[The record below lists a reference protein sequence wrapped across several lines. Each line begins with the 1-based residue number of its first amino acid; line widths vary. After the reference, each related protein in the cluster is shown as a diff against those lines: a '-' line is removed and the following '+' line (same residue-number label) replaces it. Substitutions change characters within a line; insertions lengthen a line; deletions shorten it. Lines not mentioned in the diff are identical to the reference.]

1 MADQRENDIS
11 PTGLG
16 LSFDN
21 RSNASEPQHD
31 ALQGPREVE
40 DLTDENFHDFD
51 RDFTN
56 DVEPRGE
63 SLRITAD
70 HTPTDAHEVGS
81 QPGSAFS
88 PSSSEGDEDAAD
100 EDEEQDENDKDFEQ
114 AEEWHE
120 VDIRNLI
127 PLPAHEP
134 YPIYP
139 AIRGMKGHNTIY
151 RVDPLNGVTYPM
163 HKETIQ
169 NEFEFKAKMD
179 QYSNRPSKRQKILTS
194 PPLSP
199 DYNNTGNTGMPADMG
214 VIPEPSPEAE
224 EDDHVVSPLP
234 QHEASKPVSE
244 QHNFATDR
252 VWSEED
258 EEDMSW
264 VSGAIAEVTG
274 SRRGSAESVNA
285 DLPGNDTGAA
295 NVPESS
301 DDAVSPL
308 SPVSPLDKAGALDAL
323 KDDSDP
329 SVEVTAATP
338 SESPDQHPESSQE
351 ESVTV
356 AMVVEPVSDLPPLH
370 ERDPTSPDPA
380 GPEFLTG
387 LTPEEGMKIWWQ
399 WHDRPDK
406 PSFNTNRN
414 PFNQDRSGD
423 FKFAIDGSGKEE
435 AAVVLSKRRFLLN
448 RMTSRDVTCISDT
461 MSDVETALEYMRIQ
475 MLKYR
480 HQRNDYRDQR
490 NEWRLD
496 AEALEARV
504 GRRDDVIK
512 EQDERIARRNNT
524 IQEQED
530 KIQEKQKEINDAE
543 KVFFQAVEQVR
554 DMGTQKEKAFEAAK
568 AMRAQREEALE
579 AVKAMRAE
587 KENLTRMLEQKI
599 DDAQRELGGRKE
611 PLQFA
616 SIMTV
621 ISQDPVAGEASD
633 SDQHELQLQSR
644 VDDLTR
650 QLNESQASRAT
661 LDETYTALH
670 GRIAELE
677 KELARIV
684 SEQLDNTTKVQTE
697 AEADEL
703 RAQLQT
709 RFNIESELAKLQ
721 SRNNELEDELRTL
734 AMTRRGNG
742 GSDADLADRI
752 QEADALARDQQAEI
766 ERLQDESVAWQRY
779 ADESIAAIQAELDAA
794 HEEGNGLKDALM
806 EHGWSAYAPSRKHT
820 MPLMNDQGTQTEN
833 RAPSALPKSP
843 VKAVP
848 APLKAT
854 KKQQTHKQAFDQ
866 TSNWA
871 ERKKAIMQSPSAVEQ
886 LESLRVAREKRQAE
900 ELERLD
906 QIRQRMEAYWN
917 LDEQLYVP
925 LEAGRAAV
933 VVRVV

>member
-1 MADQRENDIS
+1 MADQRENDIP

-16 LSFDN
+16 LSFDDK
-21 RSNASEPQHD
+21 SNASEPQHGV
-31 ALQGPREVE
+31 LQGPREVE

-56 DVEPRGE
+56 DVEHRDE
-63 SLRITAD
+63 LLRVTVDHNPAD
-70 HTPTDAHEVGS
+70 SHEAGS

-88 PSSSEGDEDAAD
+88 PSSSEGDEDAAA
-100 EDEEQDENDKDFEQ
+100 EVEEQDENDDNVEQ
-114 AEEWHE
+114 AEAWHD
-120 VDIRNLI
+120 VDIDNPT
-127 PLPAHEP
+127 PLPAAEP
-134 YPIYP
+134 HPIYP
-139 AIRGMKGHNTIY
+139 AIRGMEDHNAIY
-151 RVDPLNGVTYPM
+151 RVDPLNGELYPM
-163 HKETIQ
+163 HKETIR

-199 DYNNTGNTGMPADMG
+199 DHNNPGNTGMPADMG

-224 EDDHVVSPLP
+224 EDNPAVSPLS
-234 QHEASKPVSE
+234 HYEASKPASE
-244 QHNFATDR
+244 QHAFATDR

-274 SRRGSAESVNA
+274 SRRGSAESVTA
-285 DLPGNDTGAA
+285 DLPGNDTGNADI
-295 NVPESS
+295 PESS

-329 SVEVTAATP
+329 NVEETAATS

-351 ESVTV
+351 SATAPTE
-356 AMVVEPVSDLPPLH
+356 VEPVSDLPPLH
-370 ERDPTSPDPA
+370 ERDPTSPNPA

-387 LTPEEGMKIWWQ
+387 LTPEEGIKIWWQ

-414 PFNQDRSGD
+414 PFNQDKSGD
-423 FKFAIDGSGKEE
+423 FKFTIDGSGKEE
-435 AAVVLSKRRFLLN
+435 AAVVLSKQRFLLN
-448 RMTSRDVTCISDT
+448 RMKSRDVTGISDS
-461 MSDVETALEYMRIQ
+461 MSDVERALEYMRLQ

-504 GRRDDVIK
+504 GRRDNVIK

-530 KIQEKQKEINDAE
+530 IIQEKQEEINEAE
-543 KVFFQAVEQVR
+543 KIFFKAVEEVR
-554 DMGTQKEKAFEAAK
+554 DMGAQKEKAFEAAK
-568 AMRAQREEALE
+568 AMRAQREEAME
-579 AVKAMRAE
+579 AVNAMRAE
-587 KENLTRMLEQKI
+587 KEHLTKMLEQKI
-599 DDAQRELGGRKE
+599 DEAQRELGGRKE

-621 ISQDPVAGEASD
+621 ISQDPGAGKAPD
-633 SDQHELQLQSR
+633 SNQHELQLQSR
-644 VDDLTR
+644 VDDLAR
-650 QLNESQASRAT
+650 QLTESQASRAT

-677 KELARIV
+677 KELARMV
-684 SEQLDNTTKVQTE
+684 REQLDDITKGSTQ

-709 RFNIESELAKLQ
+709 NFDTESELAKLQ

-734 AMTRRGNG
+734 AMTRRANA
-742 GSDADLADRI
+742 GSDSDLTDRLEEADLRA
-752 QEADALARDQQAEI
+752 QDQQAEI
-766 ERLQDESVAWQRY
+766 ERLQAESVAWQRY
-779 ADESIAAIQAELDAA
+779 ADESIAAMQAELDAA
-794 HEEGNGLKDALM
+794 HDEGNGLKDALL

-820 MPLMNDQGTQTEN
+820 MPLMNDQGTQTEV
-833 RAPSALPKSP
+833 RALSALPKSP

-848 APLKAT
+848 KPSKAT
-854 KKQQTHKQAFDQ
+854 KQQQTHKQAFNQ
-866 TSNWA
+866 SSNWA
-871 ERKKAIMQSPSAVEQ
+871 DRKKVIMQSPSAVEQ

-917 LDEQLYVP
+917 LDEQSYVP
-925 LEAGRAAV
+925 LEAGRVAV
-933 VVRVV
+933 AV

>member
-16 LSFDN
+16 LSFDDT
-21 RSNASEPQHD
+21 SNASEPQHD
-31 ALQGPREVE
+31 DLQGPREVE

-56 DVEPRGE
+56 DVEHRDE
-63 SLRITAD
+63 SLRVTVDHNPAD
-70 HTPTDAHEVGS
+70 SHEVGS

-100 EDEEQDENDKDFEQ
+100 EVEEQDENDDNVEQ
-114 AEEWHE
+114 AEEWH
-120 VDIRNLI
+120 DADTDNPT
-127 PLPAHEP
+127 PLPAAEP
-134 YPIYP
+134 HPIYP
-139 AIRGMKGHNTIY
+139 AIRGMEDQNAIY
-151 RVDPLNGVTYPM
+151 RVDPLNGELYPM
-163 HKETIQ
+163 HKETIR
-169 NEFEFKAKMD
+169 NEFVFKAKMD

-199 DYNNTGNTGMPADMG
+199 DYNNPGDTRMPADMG

-224 EDDHVVSPLP
+224 EDNPAVSPMS
-234 QHEASKPVSE
+234 QHEASKPASE
-244 QHNFATDR
+244 QHAFTTDR

-274 SRRGSAESVNA
+274 SRRGSAESVTA
-285 DLPGNDTGAA
+285 DLPANDTGNADI
-295 NVPESS
+295 PEAS

-329 SVEVTAATP
+329 NVEDTEETP
-338 SESPDQHPESSQE
+338 SELPDQHPEGSQE
-351 ESVTV
+351 S
-356 AMVVEPVSDLPPLH
+356 AAAPMVVEPVSDLPPLH
-370 ERDPTSPDPA
+370 ERDPTSPNPA

-387 LTPEEGMKIWWQ
+387 LTPEEGIKIWWQ

-414 PFNQDRSGD
+414 PLNQDKSGD
-423 FKFAIDGSGKEE
+423 FKFTIDGSGKEE
-435 AAVVLSKRRFLLN
+435 AAVVLSKQRFLLN
-448 RMTSRDVTCISDT
+448 RMKSRDVTCISNT
-461 MSDVETALEYMRIQ
+461 MSDVERALEYMRLQ

-480 HQRNDYRDQR
+480 HQRNEYK
-490 NEWRLD
+490 LD
-496 AEALEARV
+496 VKYLEGKV
-504 GRRDDVIK
+504 GRRDDTIRD
-512 EQDERIARRNNT
+512 QDDRIVRRNNT

-543 KVFFQAVEQVR
+543 KIFFQAVEQVR

-587 KENLTRMLEQKI
+587 KENLTKMLEQRI
-599 DDAQRELGGRKE
+599 DEAQRELGGRKE

-621 ISQDPVAGEASD
+621 ISQDPVAGGASH
-633 SDQHELQLQSR
+633 SNQHELQLQSR
-644 VDDLTR
+644 IDDLTR
-650 QLNESQASRAT
+650 QLTESQASRTT

-677 KELARIV
+677 KELARII
-684 SEQLDNTTKVQTE
+684 SEQLDNATKGQTQ

-709 RFNIESELAKLQ
+709 RLDIESELAQLQ
-721 SRNNELEDELRTL
+721 TRNNELEDELRTL
-734 AMTRRGNG
+734 AMTRRANA
-742 GSDADLADRI
+742 GSDTDLTDRI
-752 QEADALARDQQAEI
+752 QGADVRAQEQQADI
-766 ERLQDESVAWQRY
+766 ERLQAESVAWQQY
-779 ADESIAAIQAELDAA
+779 ADESIAAMQAELDAA
-794 HEEGNGLKDALM
+794 HDEGNGLKDALL

-820 MPLMNDQGTQTEN
+820 MPLMNDQGTQTET
-833 RAPSALPKSP
+833 RAPSALPQPP
-843 VKAVP
+843 VKAFP
-848 APLKAT
+848 ATLKAT
-854 KKQQTHKQAFDQ
+854 KQQQTHKQAFGQ
-866 TSNWA
+866 PSNWSD
-871 ERKKAIMQSPSAVEQ
+871 RKKAIMQSPSAVEQ
-886 LESLRVAREKRQAE
+886 LETLRVAREKRQAE

-925 LEAGRAAV
+925 LEARRVAV
-933 VVRVV
+933 AV